1 MASISRYSDYP
12 SGFFG
17 LQRLNRLLDEAFT
30 GPAPEYGSAITSAWF
45 APTDVSEDANNL
57 QISMEVPGVRPEDV
71 RISLENNLLTV
82 RGEKKQ
88 EAEERN
94 ERVHRYER
102 SYGTF
107 ERSFALPNTV
117 DVDKIA
123 ARYENGILRISIPK
137 SERARPREIPVS
149 GKPGST
155 QVNTG
160 NISEGSKPRIS
171 QRKSER
177 DPEEEGSAAKS
188 RA

>member
-1 MASISRYSDYP
+1 MASIARYTDYP
-12 SGFFG
+12 SGLFG

-30 GPAPEYGSAITSAWF
+30 GAFPEQGSAITSAWF

-57 QISMEVPGVRPEDV
+57 QISMEIPGVRPEDV

-107 ERSFALPNTV
+107 ERTFALPNTV
-117 DVDKIA
+117 DVDRISAK
-123 ARYENGILRISIPK
+123 YENGILRISIPK

-149 GKPGST
+149 GSSEAT
-155 QVNTG
+155 QVHTG
-160 NISEGSKPRIS
+160 TTSESSKPRIS
-171 QRKSER
+171 ERKKEV
-177 DPEEEGSAAKS
+177 EGSAVKA
-188 RA
+188 RV

>member
-1 MASISRYSDYP
+1 MTISRYSDYP
-12 SGFFG
+12 SSLFG

-30 GPAPEYGSAITSAWF
+30 GGAFPEHGSAITSAWF
-45 APTDVSEDANNL
+45 APTDVSEDTNNL

-102 SYGTF
+102 SYGSF

-123 ARYENGILRISIPK
+123 AKYENGILRISIPK

-149 GKPGST
+149 GTGGST

-160 NISEGSKPRIS
+160 NLSEGSKARIS
-171 QRKSER
+171 QRKNER
-177 DPEEEGSAAKS
+177 DPEEEGSAAKA
-188 RA
+188 R